1 VIAAR
6 GRILRPACGAIVAL
20 LAAGAAV
27 AAAAGPTLLA
37 EEAQGGVEVT
47 DETVLTLERLRGQIT
62 IVAGE
67 GGKLQYSSE
76 MGGATQ
82 APLPVALWLD
92 GTTFRIVPPVGARE
106 VPVVLQIWVPPAMSV
121 ILRTE
126 GSVIRLSGLQGS
138 VQVSGPRN
146 RLEATGVEGPL
157 TAEIDSG
164 TVVVAGSAGT
174 VTARGREL
182 NATVDGATGE
192 VSLRIAKGSA
202 DVKDAQGGIDGDF
215 DGTDVKVT
223 GAGGFCR
230 LRVRGGRA
238 EVTGLER
245 GGDLSISGA
254 TLKLEKSKGAIALES
269 DTLTQFRELEG
280 TLRVTAAGGAVRGS
294 VVKGSVE
301 VQGNG
306 AEELQLQSVSGPV
319 TVDGAGLGTRL
330 SDLGGE
336 VTIRT
341 TSAAIQVENTAGPLT
356 IVSDHGNVTASQIT
370 NAVKVKSRVGDV
382 RLSELNGPVDVDADG
397 GQVDVSWL
405 SMGPGPDSSIV
416 NNGGGVTVQFPAAG
430 GCRVEAVAKY
440 GRIEASGLPLVTVV
454 DDGAK
459 AQGNIGRMSRPLVK
473 IVANGDIRLVGAA
486 GSAGEA
492 P

>member
-1 VIAAR
+1 MVAVNR
-6 GRILRPACGAIVAL
+6 RIVRAACGLIVAL
-20 LAAGAAV
+20 LAAGAA
-27 AAAAGPTLLA
+27 AAEGPKLLA

-47 DETVLTLERLRGQIT
+47 DERVLELERLRGQIT

-67 GGKLQYSSE
+67 AGKLQYSSE

-92 GTTFRIVPPVGARE
+92 GTTFRIVPPTGARE
-106 VPVVLQIWVPPAMSV
+106 VPAVLQVWVPPAMSV
-121 ILRTE
+121 IVRTE
-126 GSVIRLSGLQGS
+126 GSVIRLSGLLGS
-138 VQVSGPRN
+138 VLVSGPRN
-146 RLEATGVEGPL
+146 RLDATGVEGSL

-164 TVVVAGSAGT
+164 TLVATRSAGT

-182 NATVDGATGE
+182 NATVDGALGA

-202 DVKDAQGGIDGDF
+202 DVRDAREAVDGDF

-223 GAGGFCR
+223 GAAGFCR

-254 TLKLEKSKGAIALES
+254 TLKLEKSRGAIAIES

-280 TLRVTAAGGAVRGS
+280 TLRVTATGGAVRGAI
-294 VVKGSVE
+294 VKGSVE

-306 AEELQLQSVSGPV
+306 AEEVQLQSVSGAV
-319 TVDGAGLGTRL
+319 TVAGVGIASRV

-341 TSAAIQVENTAGPLT
+341 TSASIEVENAAGPLT
-356 IVSDHGNVTASQIT
+356 IESDHGNVTASQIT

-397 GQVDVSWL
+397 GQVEVSWS
-405 SMGPGPDSSIV
+405 SMAGGADSSIV
-416 NNGGGVTVQFPAAG
+416 NNGGGVTVQFPPVG

-440 GRIEASGLPLVTVV
+440 GRIESSGLPQVAVV

-459 AQGNIGRMSRPLVK
+459 AQGNIGRMSRPVLK
-473 IVANGDIRLVGAA
+473 IVANGDVSLVGGA
-486 GSAGEA
+486 GSEGEA